1 MKKSPIF
8 DSPVFIRFYLPGS
21 SAIMAGRWRHTC
33 CGIYGRAMLIWSGRY
48 QEYGRLPRPAFH
60 KIYQFLM
67 ISGIHRLDEIDYAAR
82 MSYEKYLSE
91 CRIRKVGEHVK
102 MLDWLK
108 LEAIRKHEHP
118 LRKERLAFEEQ
129 PLFLLYHPDYQTA
142 MRFYFIQD
150 KQDLV
155 FDFLILPL

>member
-1 MKKSPIF
+1 MLWYS
-8 DSPVFIRFYLPGS
+8 RPGY
-21 SAIMAGRWRHTC
+21 ADLEREI
-33 CGIYGRAMLIWSGRY
+33 

-129 PLFLLYHPDYQTA
+129 PLFLLYHPDESY
-142 MRFYFIQD
+142 D
-150 KQDLV
+150 P
-155 FDFLILPL
+155 FLREKW